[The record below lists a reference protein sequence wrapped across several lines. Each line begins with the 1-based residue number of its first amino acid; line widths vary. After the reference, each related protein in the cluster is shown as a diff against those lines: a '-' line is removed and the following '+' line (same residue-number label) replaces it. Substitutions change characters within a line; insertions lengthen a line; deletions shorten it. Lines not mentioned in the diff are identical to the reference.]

1 MRFRSLL
8 LSLAA
13 LAVTIPVAQ
22 AQRFE
27 RDRDRGGPPGS
38 QSWNPGG
45 QREAGVRPFREILR
59 SVEQQLPG
67 RIVGAAQL
75 GQLGGRA
82 VYFLRWQT
90 ADGRLL
96 DLAVDADSGAILR

>member
-13 LAVTIPVAQ
+13 LAMTIPAAE
-22 AQRFE
+22 AQRG
-27 RDRDRGGPPGS
+27 DRDRGGGPPGS

-45 QREAGVRPFREILR
+45 RREAGVRPFREILR
-59 SVEQQLPG
+59 SVEQQIPG

-75 GQLGGRA
+75 GQLGGQA